1 MEKEEGNITM
11 FIVYFIQIYN
21 NGAILTFYRKQRIK
35 KNKKNILFVLLQIN
49 CIIVYIKFFL
59 AIIKYS

>member
-35 KNKKNILFVLLQIN
+35 KKKKSIFYLFYCKL
-49 CIIVYIKFFL
+49 IV
-59 AIIKYS
+59 